1 LEFSEKMTK
10 DYYKILGVEKTAT
23 KEEVKKA
30 YKNLAKQYHPD
41 LNKSPDATEKF
52 KEINEAA
59 AVLADDEKRSQY
71 DQFGTAADFGK
82 GFEGF
87 DFSDFMS
94 SRAGF
99 DFDDIFESFF
109 GGSNPF
115 GARRRRGPR
124 RGADLRYDME
134 ITLEEAATGATKNI
148 IVPRLE
154 SCSKC
159 HGSGAESESDIV
171 NCSDCNG
178 SGVKRQTQRTP
189 FGIFSTTATCGK
201 CRGQGKY
208 IKRDC
213 QICDGTG
220 VVKKTRKLE
229 IKIPAGAEEE
239 TNLRVA
245 GEGEA
250 GEKGTSPGDLY
261 IVIHVKEHE
270 TFERH
275 GDDIYVKVPMPF
287 AIAALGGEIEVPT
300 LDGKAKLKIPAG
312 TQNNTIFRMKGK
324 GIPYLHGSG
333 VGNENVEVVIE
344 VPEKLTKRQ
353 KELLQEFEKESKGK
367 KGIFNWV
374 F

>member
-1 LEFSEKMTK
+1 MEFSEKMTK

-208 IKRDC
+208 IKNEC

-367 KGIFNWV
+367 KGIFGKI

>member
-1 LEFSEKMTK
+1 MPK

-23 KEEVKKA
+23 KEEIKKA
-30 YKNLAKQYHPD
+30 YKNLAKKYHPD
-41 LNKSPDATEKF
+41 LNKETGAAEKF

-71 DQFGTAADFGK
+71 DQFGTTAEQFGP
-82 GFEGF
+82 GFQGF

-134 ITLEEAATGATKNI
+134 ITLEEAAAGATKHI

-154 SCSKC
+154 QCSKC

-171 NCSDCNG
+171 NCPDCNG
-178 SGVKRQTQRTP
+178 SGIKRQTQRTP
-189 FGIFSTTATCGK
+189 FGIFSTTTTCGK
-201 CRGQGKY
+201 CHGQGKY
-208 IKRDC
+208 IKREC
-213 QICDGTG
+213 QLCDGTG

-250 GEKGTSPGDLY
+250 GEKGAPAGDLY
-261 IVIHVKEHE
+261 VVIHVKEHD

-275 GDDIYVKVPMPF
+275 GDDIYVKVHIPF
-287 AIAALGGEIEVPT
+287 TVATLGGEIEVPT
-300 LDGKAKLKIPAG
+300 LDGKAKLKIPTG

-333 VGNENVEVVIE
+333 TGNENVEVVIE
-344 VPEKLTKRQ
+344 VPEKLSKKQ
-353 KELLQEFEKESKGK
+353 KELLKEFEKESKGK
-367 KGIFNWV
+367 KGFFSWIF
-374 F
+374 